1 MSDESSTGDVLEL
14 RCSAL
19 PLAFKCGGSVRPC
32 ALPINE
38 TSDPAELGTATH
50 KALAVLVQTGR
61 VDWQGVPEL
70 ARGHGFNVKE
80 LRALIAAG
88 ARLWWQV
95 SESFPSAEA
104 EVDLVRRGPGYVLTG
119 HVDVLG
125 RARRTARPA
134 DWKGGRLDS
143 DYREQLLGYA
153 ALTLFADDDLDDAEG
168 GILWIRDQDFEPY
181 TLRRSQLDAWEERL
195 IADVVRWDGTYRPG
209 PHCRHCRRRH
219 ECPAANALA
228 RYDVQALAAAEPELE
243 ASIDAMT
250 PDQQVQLLLVAR
262 EVEKK
267 AKRVIAHIKQQ
278 VLDHGDVVGDKQRL
292 TLQLEEDRSID
303 VLKAFPILA
312 EQWGFGDDEMG
323 RVLRLA
329 ISEVES
335 IIAKRAPP
343 RKGAAH
349 VREFRA
355 QLDAAGAV
363 ATSTTTK
370 LIVRRN

>member
-1 MSDESSTGDVLEL
+1 MSDETSTGGDVLEV

-19 PLAFKCGGSVRPC
+19 PLAFKCGGSVRPS
-32 ALPINE
+32 ALSINE
-38 TSDPAELGTATH
+38 TSDLAELGTAAH
-50 KALAVLVQTGR
+50 KGLAVLVGTGR

-70 ARGHGFNVKE
+70 ARGHGFNIKE

-125 RARRTARPA
+125 RSRRTARPA

-143 DYREQLLGYA
+143 DHREQLLGYA
-153 ALTLFADDDLDDAEG
+153 ALALFRDPELDDAEG

-181 TLRRSQLDAWEERL
+181 SLRRSQLEAWEERL
-195 IADVVRWDGTYRPG
+195 IREVVQWDGTYRPG

-219 ECPAANALA
+219 ECPAAQALA
-228 RYDVQALAAAEPELE
+228 RYDVQAITSAELDAAL
-243 ASIDAMT
+243 DKLT
-250 PDQQVQLLLVAR
+250 PNDKVALLLAAR

-267 AKRVIAHIKQQ
+267 AKRIVAALRQY
-278 VLDHGDVVGDKQRL
+278 VADHGDVIGESQRL
-292 TLQLEEDRSID
+292 TLQHDEDRSID

-312 EQWGFGDDEMG
+312 EQWGFGDAEMG

-335 IIAKRAPP
+335 IIATRAPP
-343 RKGAAH
+343 RKGAAY